1 LCLTA
6 ATLGFAQV
14 SGRSAAGQKP
24 APGSP
29 PPTADSLEGKK
40 LFIADCAACHYS
52 SSRAKKI
59 GPGLKDLSKRGKFS
73 DGKPVDEASLR
84 AWIDRGG
91 KNMPPFKDSLN
102 AEQKRQLM
110 AYLKTL

>member
-1 LCLTA
+1 M
-6 ATLGFAQV
+6 
-14 SGRSAAGQKP
+14 
-24 APGSP
+24 
-29 PPTADSLEGKK
+29 
-40 LFIADCAACHYS
+40 ADCAVCHYS

-91 KNMPPFKDSLN
+91 KNMPAFKDSLN
-102 AEQKRQLM
+102 ADQKRQLM